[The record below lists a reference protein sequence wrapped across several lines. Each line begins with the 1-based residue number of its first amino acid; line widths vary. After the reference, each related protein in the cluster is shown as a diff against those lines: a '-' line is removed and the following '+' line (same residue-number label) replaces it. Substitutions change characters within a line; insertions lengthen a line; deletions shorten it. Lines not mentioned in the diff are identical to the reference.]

1 MPAYLQQFVVR
12 FARLD
17 GANIDTR
24 EKLYDEVRPRQGY
37 LRWTL
42 QFCHPRL
49 ARGHPGQPW
58 LRRHA
63 THTSQRFPHAAAVD
77 CAARHIAT
85 RLPCPAPGNQL
96 SRSFHIGVA
105 PVRGTTR
112 APAFGTRPTPRP
124 S

>member
-12 FARLD
+12 LARFD

-24 EKLYDEVRPRQGY
+24 EKLYDELRPWQGY
-37 LRWTL
+37 LHWTL

-63 THTSQRFPHAAAVD
+63 THM
-77 CAARHIAT
+77 
-85 RLPCPAPGNQL
+85 
-96 SRSFHIGVA
+96 SRSFHIGDA